1 MQGIDKRYYVYR
13 EYYNETRKSW
23 EGERERGSKE
33 KKGQDRLGRAEPPN
47 VRGDRPDAP
56 CTTGDEQ
63 DVKMKSKYGQ
73 GTGGGKDGRKQRQL
87 AGCQES
93 WSKKSVEDRHEALSI
108 SST

>member
-1 MQGIDKRYYVYR
+1 MQGIDKRYHVYR

-56 CTTGDEQ
+56 CTTVDEH
-63 DVKMKSKYGQ
+63 DVKMKNKYGQ
-73 GTGGGKDGRKQRQL
+73 GTGGGKDGWKQRQL
-87 AGCQES
+87 AGC
-93 WSKKSVEDRHEALSI
+93 
-108 SST
+108 

>member
-1 MQGIDKRYYVYR
+1 MQGIDKRYHVYR

-33 KKGQDRLGRAEPPN
+33 KKGQDRLGRAEPPS

-56 CTTGDEQ
+56 CTTVDEN
-63 DVKMKSKYGQ
+63 DVKMKNKYGQ
-73 GTGGGKDGRKQRQL
+73 GTGGGKDGWRQRQL

-93 WSKKSVEDRHEALSI
+93 WSKKGVEDRHEALSI